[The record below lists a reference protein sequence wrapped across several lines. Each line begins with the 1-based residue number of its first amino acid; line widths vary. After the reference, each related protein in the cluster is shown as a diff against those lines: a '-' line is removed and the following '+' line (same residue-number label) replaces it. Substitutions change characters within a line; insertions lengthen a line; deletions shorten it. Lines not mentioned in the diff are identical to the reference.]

1 MKPLYVTILAAGMLL
16 TVNPVFAE
24 ESKIDM
30 SKLTCKQFAAY
41 DKDNMSII
49 MMWLEG
55 YYTKEDEV
63 AVIDFGKMAAT
74 LRISSF
80 IAATILMTTSS
91 TPQTRYGASRGPLD
105 PLGTLAFPGSVMI

>member
-1 MKPLYVTILAAGMLL
+1 MKPLYAAILAAAMLF

-24 ESKIDM
+24 ESKIEM

-41 DKDNMSII
+41 DKDNMSVI

-55 YYTKEDEV
+55 YYTKEDED
-63 AVIDFGKMAAT
+63 AVIDFGKMAGDTAH
-74 LRISSF
+74 LSS

-91 TPQTRYGASRGPLD
+91 RPQTRCWASRERSTP
-105 PLGTLAFPGSVMI
+105 

>member
-16 TVNPVFAE
+16 TVYPVFAE
-24 ESKIDM
+24 ESKIEM

-55 YYTKEDEV
+55 YYTKEDE
-63 AVIDFGKMAAT
+63 DAAHR
-74 LRISSF
+74 LR
-80 IAATILMTTSS
+80 
-91 TPQTRYGASRGPLD
+91 QDGRRHGASHRLLRRP
-105 PLGTLAFPGSVMI
+105 S

>member
-24 ESKIDM
+24 ESKIEM

-55 YYTKEDEV
+55 CTPRRR
-63 AVIDFGKMAAT
+63 GCHHR
-74 LRISSF
+74 LR
-80 IAATILMTTSS
+80 
-91 TPQTRYGASRGPLD
+91 QDGRRHCASDRLLRRP
-105 PLGTLAFPGSVMI
+105 S

>member
-24 ESKIDM
+24 ESKIEM

-49 MMWLEG
+49 MMWLG
-55 YYTKEDEV
+55 LLHQ
-63 AVIDFGKMAAT
+63 GGRGRGHR
-74 LRISSF
+74 LR
-80 IAATILMTTSS
+80 
-91 TPQTRYGASRGPLD
+91 QDGR
-105 PLGTLAFPGSVMI
+105 